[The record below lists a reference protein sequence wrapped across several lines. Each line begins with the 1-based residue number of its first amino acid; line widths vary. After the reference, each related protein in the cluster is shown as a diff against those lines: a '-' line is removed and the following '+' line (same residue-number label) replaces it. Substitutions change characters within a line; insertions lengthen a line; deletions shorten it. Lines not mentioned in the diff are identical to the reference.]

1 MAEANVEEITEQ
13 IQTPESGLKCRQCR
27 SGFVAEIYDCDG
39 EFAST
44 DDLFVFDDDSMPD
57 WIAVKVEE
65 AGWTKGKLNCPKPNC
80 EAKLGGFDFVAGA
93 AYPVH
98 IVKSKVDLWI
108 KPKPASSTMSV
119 ADATL
124 QSSKEDFQLLLQSS
138 PSIVT
143 NSSLSDSADSTTSTS
158 PTTSASWSTNSN
170 LSTSP
175 ETEDSSDD
183 DNERQE
189 SRKKLRRRRR
199 KKRRLHRVVAKKD
212 FIEKKKLQL
221 LEQIMTAEPELDDL
235 DSSLMCPVCL
245 DLLFDPYGVIPCK
258 HTFCETCLR
267 RIGSKDPMNTFC
279 PMCRQRIV
287 YCEVQPDLA
296 MSIRESYP
304 DLYKKR
310 KTAEKSTNVYNL
322 PLPWRP
328 GWRNLV
334 SGRALG
340 GNPIGAST
348 FFDYL
353 RTIVQLLPYYIPP
366 VVIANLINMVFFF
379 FLLGAVE
386 FFPMMTGLFQRTTRT
401 NPIFT
406 KQTSSVVETTE
417 LETSSTDGLGV
428 SPYSFLEVFLHQ
440 SPALVKKSW
449 ISPATG
455 QSSSDEISL
464 PPTYMPPESTTTTMD
479 ATFYYVIGGMTLMAA
494 AFGNLII
501 LNFEF

>member
-1 MAEANVEEITEQ
+1 MAEALVEEIRVGEK
-13 IQTPESGLKCRQCR
+13 QTPESGLKCRQCR
-27 SGFVAEIYDCDG
+27 SGFVAELYDSNG

-44 DDLFVFDDDSMPD
+44 SDLFVFDDDSMPD

-80 EAKLGGFDFVAGA
+80 QAKLGGFDFVAGA
-93 AYPVH
+93 QHPVH

-108 KPKPASSTMSV
+108 KPKPTSSSTM
-119 ADATL
+119 DAEPSL

-138 PSIVT
+138 PSIV
-143 NSSLSDSADSTTSTS
+143 NSSLSDYSVDSTPSTTST
-158 PTTSASWSTNSN
+158 TTSWSTTSN

-175 ETEDSSDD
+175 ETEDSDSE
-183 DNERQE
+183 NERQV

-199 KKRRLHRVVAKKD
+199 KKRHHRVV
-212 FIEKKKLQL
+212 EKKKLQL

-287 YCEVQPDLA
+287 YCEIQPELA

-353 RTIVQLLPYYIPP
+353 RTIVQLLPYYVPP
-366 VVIANLINMVFFF
+366 VVIANLINMIFFF

-386 FFPMMTGLFQRTTRT
+386 FFPMMTGLFQKTTRT
-401 NPIFT
+401 NPIFNKPPT
-406 KQTSSVVETTE
+406 TSVATTE
-417 LETSSTDGLGV
+417 LEASLSDGLGV

-449 ISPATG
+449 TSPATA
-455 QSSSDEISL
+455 DVEISL
-464 PPTYMPPESTTTTMD
+464 PPTYMPPESTQVVD
-479 ATFYYVIGGMTLMAA
+479 ATFYYVVGGMTLMAA